1 MAHLYRLIVA
11 VLLAWLTVPAMAD
24 GGPFPAAVTYDYR
37 GVSYSTA
44 SAACAGYIA
53 YVQPLNPGNTY
64 SVGGITEYASNAIC
78 KVNASN
84 GSASWVDNV
93 SVGRSVSACPAGA
106 HTTTGSGGQ
115 TLCTCTEGLR
125 PKDAKCVALPACP
138 DGQHE
143 EGGAC
148 VPNNCTGEQTRVN
161 GICVDPPPCPA
172 GQVRVAGKC
181 KVPDKCPKPG
191 ESAGEYRVKNTTPT
205 AFCEAGCVVDVRLF
219 FRGIKDGKV
228 VETIGLGTYT
238 GAECSGPSNPPDS
251 DGGNGDGG
259 GDDGGDGGDDGGGD
273 DGGGDGGTGPGPG
286 GGGTGPGTGPGGN
299 NNDPDKPEKCPNG
312 KCSGDGEGGGDEG
325 GPTNPDPG
333 TGSCPSGTYKAN
345 GKCWPNEPR
354 PPRPPDNDG
363 RCPAGYIKV
372 GSQCIELRP
381 DEEDDDEDDKPGIFS
396 GSCGGFSCEGDA
408 IQCAIA
414 KEQHI
419 KNCKLFED
427 KSAESDLYNA
437 MKGKTGNQTGDLP
450 GNEVISITGRID
462 TSDALGGGGCFG
474 DLNVT
479 VWNTSVS
486 LPLSNLCQYL
496 AMLGN
501 ILVAVSMLMA
511 ARIVTRG

>member
-1 MAHLYRLIVA
+1 M
-11 VLLAWLTVPAMAD
+11 
-24 GGPFPAAVTYDYR
+24 
-37 GVSYSTA
+37 
-44 SAACAGYIA
+44 
-53 YVQPLNPGNTY
+53 
-64 SVGGITEYASNAIC
+64 
-78 KVNASN
+78 
-84 GSASWVDNV
+84 
-93 SVGRSVSACPAGA
+93 
-106 HTTTGSGGQ
+106 
-115 TLCTCTEGLR
+115 
-125 PKDAKCVALPACP
+125 
-138 DGQHE
+138 
-143 EGGAC
+143 
-148 VPNNCTGEQTRVN
+148 
-161 GICVDPPPCPA
+161 
-172 GQVRVAGKC
+172 AGKC

-191 ESAGEYRVKNTTPT
+191 TLAGEYRVKNTTPT
-205 AFCEAGCVVDVRLF
+205 SMCEAGCVVSITGFVRAV
-219 FRGIKDGKV
+219 KDGKV
-228 VETIGLGTYT
+228 VETVGMGYYT
-238 GAECSGPSNPPDS
+238 GGECNGPSEPPDPDS

-333 TGSCPSGTYKAN
+333 TGTCPQGAYKAY
-345 GKCWPNEPR
+345 GKCWPEEPR

-419 KNCKLFED
+419 KNCKLFDD
-427 KSAESDLYNA
+427 KSEESDLYNA